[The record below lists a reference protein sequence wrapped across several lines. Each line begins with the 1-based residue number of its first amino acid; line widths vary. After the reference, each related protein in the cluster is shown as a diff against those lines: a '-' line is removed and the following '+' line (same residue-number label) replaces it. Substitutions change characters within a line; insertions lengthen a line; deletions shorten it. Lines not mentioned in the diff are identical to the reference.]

1 MMKGRIVQLGL
12 ALEQAGID
20 ENWDEIRRIDAQISQ
35 LLDAIREQGWQ
46 ETLRPDLATLHRCH
60 QRVAKMCREQHDI
73 LQMKLQQYQQNRQG
87 LQAYALFSESD
98 EENE

>member
-1 MMKGRIVQLGL
+1 MTGRIVQLSR
-12 ALEQAGID
+12 ALEQAAND

-35 LLDAIREQGWQ
+35 LLEAIRGQGLQ
-46 ETLRPDLATLHRCH
+46 ETLRPDLATLYRCH
-60 QRVAKMCREQHDI
+60 QRVAKICREQHDV